1 VRRRNGP
8 GQRLVRGRSQVVTKF
23 SHRYPARYFV
33 QLLEYIDELG
43 VEHTAVLRAARLGS
57 LDDPNKLLSL
67 RQVEALFAAA
77 ERLSGRF
84 DLGFE
89 LGRRVKTTSHD
100 ILGYALLTSPTLRDA
115 LRLLSSYQRLIN
127 PAFTLELQHRERRV
141 DLVYRPA
148 MALSHRAM
156 RIVQETIAVSNH
168 HEFGYLLQR
177 GLSPYD
183 IHFSIERPPH
193 AERYAELAPARVH
206 WGDLL
211 PGLRLSMDAALLDVR
226 LVMADPR
233 AMQAAEQRC
242 VAMMR
247 NSRGSP
253 RWSEW
258 CRMMLREAEDS
269 QPTLEQLA
277 RFVNVSARTLSRYLV
292 AEDTGFR
299 ELALQVRT
307 ERAKRLL
314 AIGDQ
319 SVTRIAYR
327 LGYSDVAS
335 FIRSFRS
342 RTGYSPGAWGAQ
354 ASPAD
359 RVRTN
364 AAP

>member
-1 VRRRNGP
+1 MAPQQLR
-8 GQRLVRGRSQVVTKF
+8 VVTTL
-23 SHRYPARYFV
+23 SHRYPARYFL
-33 QLLEYIDELG
+33 QLLEYLDGVG
-43 VEHTAVLRAARLGS
+43 VERAAVLRAARVRS
-57 LDDPNKLLSL
+57 LDEPKSRVTI
-67 RQVEALFAAA
+67 RQVESLLAAA

-100 ILGYALLTSPTLRDA
+100 ILGYALLTSPTLRHA

-127 PAFTLELQHRERRV
+127 PAFTLELQHHGGRM

-156 RIVQETIAVSNH
+156 RVLQETIAVSNH
-168 HEFGYLLQR
+168 HEFGSLLKR
-177 GLSPYD
+177 DLPPYD
-183 IHFSIERPPH
+183 IYFSIERPPH
-193 AERYAELAPARVH
+193 AGRYADLASARVH

-211 PGLRLSMDAALLDVR
+211 PGLRLSMDVALLDMP
-226 LVMADPR
+226 LAMADPR

-247 NSRGSP
+247 DARGSP

-277 RFVNVSARTLSRYLV
+277 RFVNLSARTLSRYLD
-292 AEDTGFR
+292 AENTGFR
-299 ELALQVRT
+299 ELSLQVRT

-314 AIGDQ
+314 EKGGQ

-335 FIRSFRS
+335 FIRSFRG
-342 RTGYSPGAWGAQ
+342 RTGCSPGAWGAR
-354 ASPAD
+354 ASGG
-359 RVRTN
+359 RVRH
-364 AAP
+364 

>member
-1 VRRRNGP
+1 LRPLDARP
-8 GQRLVRGRSQVVTKF
+8 VTERVEALATLQ
-23 SHRYPARYFV
+23 HRYPARYFL
-33 QLLEYIDELG
+33 QLLEYLDELG
-43 VEHTAVLRAARLGS
+43 LDREAVLHAARLGS
-57 LDDPNKLLSL
+57 IDDPMKLMSL

-77 ERLSGRF
+77 ERMSGRS

-100 ILGYALLTSPTLRDA
+100 ILGYALLTSPTLGHA

-127 PAFTLELQHRERRV
+127 PAFTLELQHHSGRV
-141 DLVYRPA
+141 DLVYKPA
-148 MALSHRAM
+148 MAMSHRAM
-156 RIVQETIAVSNH
+156 RLVQETIAVSNH
-168 HEFGYLLQR
+168 YEFGSLLQR
-177 GLSPYD
+177 DLPSYE

-193 AERYAELAPARVH
+193 AGRYADLAPAKVH

-211 PGLRLSMDAALLDVR
+211 PGLRLSMDAALLDR
-226 LVMADPR
+226 PLAMADPR

-242 VAMMR
+242 VALMR
-247 NSRGSP
+247 GARGSR

-277 RFVNVSARTLSRYLV
+277 GFVNLSARTLARYLV
-292 AEDTGFR
+292 AENTGFR
-299 ELALQVRT
+299 ELSLQVRT

-314 AIGDQ
+314 EKGEQ

-335 FIRSFRS
+335 FIRSFRG
-342 RTGYSPGAWGAQ
+342 RTGYSPGAWGGART
-354 ASPAD
+354 SGG
-359 RVRTN
+359 RVRH
-364 AAP
+364 

>member
-1 VRRRNGP
+1 VAT
-8 GQRLVRGRSQVVTKF
+8 L
-23 SHRYPARYFV
+23 SHRYPARYFL
-33 QLLEYIDELG
+33 QLLEYLDELG
-43 VEHTAVLRAARLGS
+43 LERAAVLRAARLGP
-57 LDDPNKLLSL
+57 LDDPKKLMSL
-67 RQVEALFAAA
+67 RQVESLFAAA
-77 ERLSGRF
+77 EHLSGRT

-100 ILGYALLTSPTLRDA
+100 ILGYALLTSPSLRHS

-127 PAFTLELQHRERRV
+127 PAFALELQHRAGRV

-156 RIVQETIAVSNH
+156 RMLQETIAVSNH
-168 HEFGYLLQR
+168 YEFRSLLQR
-177 GLSPYD
+177 DLPPYD
-183 IHFSIERPPH
+183 IYFSTERPPH
-193 AERYAELAPARVH
+193 AMRYLGLAGAKVH

-211 PGLRLSMDAALLDVR
+211 PGLRLSMDAALLDMP
-226 LVMADPR
+226 LAMADPR

-247 NSRGSP
+247 DARGSP

-258 CRMMLREAEDS
+258 CRMMLREAEDT

-277 RFVNVSARTLSRYLV
+277 RFVNLSARTLSRYLD
-292 AEDTGFR
+292 AEGAGFR
-299 ELALQVRT
+299 ELSLQVRT
-307 ERAKRLL
+307 ERAKQLL
-314 AIGDQ
+314 AKGDQ

-342 RTGYSPGAWGAQ
+342 RTGRSPGQWPTRRGR
-354 ASPAD
+354 D
-359 RVRTN
+359 RT
-364 AAP
+364 AAAR